1 MTMHP
6 DLGKPLVFA
15 GDKLGNLGII
25 DAHQKGVL
33 EETQVKEEDEHEDQ
47 KPLKPRKRT
56 IDNNPGDTDPEDSE
70 EEEGSPQI
78 TTIKPHART
87 ISSMLVHPAS
97 SSAIHTA
104 SYDSTI
110 RSFSFVSQVAIELY
124 APLDSSADQ
133 PICSLDMSP
142 LDPNTLYFTTLHGS
156 LLIHDTR
163 TPTTDATTYALTE
176 KKIGGMSLHPLA
188 PHYLATAS
196 LDRTMRLWDLRSVSK
211 KMPACVA
218 THESRLSVSHA
229 AFNAAGQIA
238 TASYDDTIK
247 IHSFPSSSGS
257 SSPSLISASA
267 GTDLNSMMKT
277 AVIPHNNQ
285 TGRWVTILKPSWQ
298 AAPSQDGVHKFCIG
312 NMNRFVDLY
321 TADGEQ
327 LAQLGGPNITAVPA
341 VACMHRSQPWVAA
354 GTASG
359 KLCLWM

>member
-6 DLGKPLVFA
+6 DPEKPLVFA
-15 GDKLGNLGII
+15 GDKLGHLGII
-25 DAHQKGVL
+25 DAHQKGPSD
-33 EETQVKEEDEHEDQ
+33 ETQIKAENGEDEEEDQ
-47 KPLKPRKRT
+47 KPKKRT
-56 IDNNPGDTDPEDSE
+56 IDSNPGDTDLEDSE
-70 EEEGSPQI
+70 DEDDDSPQI
-78 TTIKPHART
+78 TTIKPHSRT
-87 ISSMLVHPAS
+87 ISSMLVHPS
-97 SSAIHTA
+97 SPTAIHTA
-104 SYDSTI
+104 SYDSSI
-110 RSFSFVSQVAIELY
+110 RSFSFSSQVATELY
-124 APLDSSADQ
+124 APPDPSEDAPVS
-133 PICSLDMSP
+133 SLDMSP
-142 LDPNTLYFTTLHGS
+142 LDPHTLYFTTLYGS
-156 LLIHDTR
+156 LLVHDTR
-163 TPTTDATTYALTE
+163 SPTSSATTYALTE

-196 LDRTMRLWDLRSVSK
+196 LDRTMRLWDLRSISK

-247 IHSFPSSSGS
+247 IHSFPA
-257 SSPSLISASA
+257 SSPLTTTRAGVSLDS
-267 GTDLNSMMKT
+267 GDGSMHT
-277 AVIPHNNQ
+277 TTVSHNNQ

-298 AAPSQDGVHKFCIG
+298 ASPTDDGVQKFCIG

-321 TADGEQ
+321 TAEGDQ

-341 VACMHRSQPWVAA
+341 VACWHRSRSWVAA